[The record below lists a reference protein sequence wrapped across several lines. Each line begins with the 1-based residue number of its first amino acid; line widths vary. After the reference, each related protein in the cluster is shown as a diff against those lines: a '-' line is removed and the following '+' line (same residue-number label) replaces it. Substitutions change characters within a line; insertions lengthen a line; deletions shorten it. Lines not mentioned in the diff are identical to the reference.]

1 MAESNINA
9 LGLVMLLSISKCKAL
24 GRLPCL
30 SGEPLGLGLGVP
42 TRGPPA
48 TILCSEPHSSVLLS
62 SLPLLVLLV
71 LLQSLLLLLLLLLLL
86 SLSLSPALASRALFL
101 RALSRL
107 ALSLSLSL
115 PLLLSLSL
123 PSLLSLSLSWAL
135 GRAKV
140 DSSGDGGGAT
150 ECEKRVSSL
159 VRRGERKTEPGSV
172 LRLGLGLRLGL

>member
-71 LLQSLLLLLLLLLLL
+71 LLQSLLLLLLLLLL
-86 SLSLSPALASRALFL
+86 SLSLSPALASRALSL

-115 PLLLSLSL
+115 SFSFSLPLALSLSL
-123 PSLLSLSLSWAL
+123 SFSLSWAL

-140 DSSGDGGGAT
+140 DRSGDGGGAT
-150 ECEKRVSSL
+150 ECEKRASSL

-172 LRLGLGLRLGL
+172 LRLGL

>member
-1 MAESNINA
+1 
-9 LGLVMLLSISKCKAL
+9 MLLSISKCKAL

-71 LLQSLLLLLLLLLLL
+71 LLQSLLLLLLLLLL
-86 SLSLSPALASRALFL
+86 SLSLSPALASRALSL

-107 ALSLSLSL
+107 ALSLSLSFSLSLSLSL
-115 PLLLSLSL
+115 PLSL
-123 PSLLSLSLSWAL
+123 PSLLSLSSLFSLSWAL

-140 DSSGDGGGAT
+140 DRSGDGGGAT

-172 LRLGLGLRLGL
+172 LRLGL